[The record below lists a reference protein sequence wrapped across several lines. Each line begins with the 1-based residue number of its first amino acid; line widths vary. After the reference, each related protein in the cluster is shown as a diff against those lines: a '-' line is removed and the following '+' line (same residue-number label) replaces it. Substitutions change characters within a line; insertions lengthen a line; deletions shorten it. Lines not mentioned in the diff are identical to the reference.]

1 MLQIWLAFLAGLAG
15 SFHCIGMCGGIV
27 AAISLKD
34 SGNAFGA
41 RFRSQ
46 LFYNTGR
53 IATYT
58 ALGAV
63 AGLIGSSLDLMSMK
77 VVFRWFMVGANL
89 MVIMVGL
96 SSALGLNVLNLST
109 LEGTGARFLTAPLK
123 RLLAANSPIASLP
136 LGLVL
141 GLLPC
146 GLVYAPLL
154 AAAGTGSPVIG
165 AATMAAMGLGT
176 VPVLLAF
183 GTASSAV
190 SGALRN
196 AMLRAAG
203 VIIALMGVAGL
214 WRVLGKM
221 AAHH

>member
-1 MLQIWLAFLAGLAG
+1 MLQIWLAFVAGLAG

-34 SGNAFGA
+34 KEGA
-41 RFRSQ
+41 LGSRLKSQ

-53 IATYT
+53 IVTYT
-58 ALGAV
+58 LLGAL

-77 VVFRWFMVGANL
+77 MVFRWFMVGANL

-96 SSALGLNVLNLST
+96 SSALGLSVLNLST
-109 LEGTGARFLTAPLK
+109 LEGTGARFLTAPM
-123 RLLAANSPIASLP
+123 RRALAAPSPLASLP

-154 AAAGTGSPVIG
+154 VAAGTGSPVTG

-176 VPVLLAF
+176 VPVMLGF

-190 SGALRN
+190 SGALKN

-203 VIIALMGVAGL
+203 VAIALLGVAGL
-214 WRVLGKM
+214 WKIFGK
-221 AAHH
+221 ACCH

>member
-1 MLQIWLAFLAGLAG
+1 MGNPQVMRYW
-15 SFHCIGMCGGIV
+15 
-27 AAISLKD
+27 D
-34 SGNAFGA
+34 SPAWKERAQAERFIANCA
-41 RFRSQ
+41 R
-46 LFYNTGR
+46 
-53 IATYT
+53 
-58 ALGAV
+58 
-63 AGLIGSSLDLMSMK
+63 DEE
-77 VVFRWFMVGANL
+77 
-89 MVIMVGL
+89 
-96 SSALGLNVLNLST
+96 
-109 LEGTGARFLTAPLK
+109 EGTGARFLSAPLK
-123 RLLAANSPIASLP
+123 RLLAANSPLASLP
-136 LGLVL
+136 LGVVL
-141 GLLPC
+141 GFLPC

-190 SGALRN
+190 SGALKN

-203 VIIALMGVAGL
+203 VAIALMGVAGL

>member
-34 SGNAFGA
+34 SSNAFAA
-41 RFRSQ
+41 RLRSQ

-109 LEGTGARFLTAPLK
+109 LEGTGARFLTVPLK
-123 RLLAANSPIASLP
+123 RLLAANSPLASLP

-141 GLLPC
+141 GFLPC

-190 SGALRN
+190 SGALKN

-203 VIIALMGVAGL
+203 VAIALMGVAGL

>member
-1 MLQIWLAFLAGLAG
+1 MLQIWLAFVAGLAG

-34 SGNAFGA
+34 KDGA
-41 RFRSQ
+41 LGSRLKSQ

-53 IATYT
+53 IVTYT
-58 ALGAV
+58 LLGAL
-63 AGLIGSSLDLMSMK
+63 AGLIGSSLNLMAMK
-77 VVFRWFMVGANL
+77 TVFRWFMVGANL

-96 SSALGLNVLNLST
+96 SSALGLSVLNLST
-109 LEGTGARFLTAPLK
+109 LEGSGARFLTVPVRRA
-123 RLLAANSPIASLP
+123 LAAPSPLASLP

-154 AAAGTGSPVIG
+154 VAAGTGSPITG

-176 VPVLLAF
+176 VPVMLGF

-203 VIIALMGVAGL
+203 IAIALMGVAGL
-214 WRVLGKM
+214 WRVIGKM

>member
-1 MLQIWLAFLAGLAG
+1 MIQIWLAFVAGLAG

-34 SGNAFGA
+34 KEGALGA
-41 RFRSQ
+41 RLKSQ

-58 ALGAV
+58 LLGAL
-63 AGLIGSSLDLMSMK
+63 AGLIGSSLNLMAMK
-77 VVFRWFMVGANL
+77 MVFRWFMVGANL

-96 SSALGLNVLNLST
+96 SSALGLSVLNLST
-109 LEGTGARFLTAPLK
+109 LEGSGARFLAAPV
-123 RLLAANSPIASLP
+123 RRALAAPSPLASLP

-154 AAAGTGSPVIG
+154 IAAGTGSPATG

-176 VPVLLAF
+176 VPVMLGF
-183 GTASSAV
+183 GTASSAI

-196 AMLRAAG
+196 AMLRTAG
-203 VIIALMGVAGL
+203 IAIALMGVAGL

>member
-34 SGNAFGA
+34 KESALRG
-41 RFRSQ
+41 RLESQ
-46 LFYNTGR
+46 LLYNTGR
-53 IATYT
+53 VITYT
-58 ALGAV
+58 LLGAL
-63 AGLIGSSLDLMSMK
+63 AGLIGSSLNLMAMK
-77 VVFRWFMVGANL
+77 VIFRWFVVGANL
-89 MVIMVGL
+89 LVIMVGL
-96 SSALGLNVLNLST
+96 SSALGLGALNLST
-109 LEGTGARFLTAPLK
+109 LEGSGARFLTAPLK
-123 RLLAANSPIASLP
+123 RALAAHSPLASLP

-154 AAAGTGSPVIG
+154 VAAGTGSPVTG

-176 VPVLLAF
+176 VPVMLTF
-183 GTASSAV
+183 GTASSAI
-190 SGALRN
+190 SGQLRN
-196 AMLRAAG
+196 VMLRLTG
-203 VIIALMGVAGL
+203 VALALMGMAGL

-221 AAHH
+221 SGHH